1 MTTPIYYPNDKLHI
15 GHTYT
20 TVAADSLARYHRLRG
35 HDTWFLTG
43 TDEHGLNLQRAAAQA
58 GKEPLEYID
67 PIVEWIQHL
76 WKRLHISYD
85 DFIRTTEERH
95 KRRVQQIFQKLYDQG
110 DIYKGTYR
118 GLYCVRCEAYYSE
131 DELAEG
137 NLCPIHQRPVEWLEE
152 ESYFFRLSKY
162 GEPLLAHI
170 EANPDFVRPESRRNE
185 VISFIRQGLEDLSVS
200 RTSFSWGIPVPFDPK
215 HVIYVWVDALANY
228 ATALGYPDGDLYR
241 RFWPAD
247 LHLIGKDILRFHAI
261 IWPAILLALGEPL
274 PRCVYGHGWL
284 LIDGGK
290 IGKSRAGSQVIDP
303 LTLIDRY
310 GVDVV
315 RYFLVREVPF
325 GADGTY
331 SEESL
336 VRRLNSDLANDLGN
350 LVWRT
355 TAMIERFCGGLIPD
369 PSGAPATDLAQVA
382 AEVRRRVE
390 QHMDRFELNLA
401 VAAVWDLIGRA
412 NKLVDEAAPW
422 ELNRR
427 GEHARLGRV
436 LYDVAEAAR
445 FAAVLLAPF
454 LVETPERIY
463 DQLGYDEDLRAVGW
477 DAGLTWGRLP
487 VGTRVRRG
495 EPLFPRVDVESLFAG
510 GDGAGEGS
518 AGGQGGSAGGEA
530 SGQEPAAGAAPEIT
544 IEEFARL
551 DLRVVRI
558 LEAEPVPGADRLLK
572 LKVSLGSGGERQ
584 VVAGI
589 ARHYQPED
597 LVGRQAVLVANLK
610 PARIRGVESQGML
623 LAAADDGRVV
633 LVAPEQAVNPGSK
646 VR

>member
-1 MTTPIYYPNDKLHI
+1 MPLHRERFYVTTPIYYPNDKLHI

-20 TVAADSLARYHRLRG
+20 TVAADALARYHRLRG
-35 HDTWFLTG
+35 RDTWFLTG
-43 TDEHGLNLQRAAAQA
+43 TDEHGLNLQRAAARA
-58 GKEPLEYID
+58 GKEPLAYID
-67 PIVEWIQHL
+67 PIVAWIQQL
-76 WKRLHISYD
+76 WARLHISYD
-85 DFIRTTEERH
+85 DFIRTTEDRH
-95 KRRVQQIFQKLYDQG
+95 KQRVQAIFQRLYDQG
-110 DIYKGTYR
+110 DIYKGSYR
-118 GLYCVRCEAYYSE
+118 GLYCVRCEAYYTE

-137 NLCPIHQRPVEWLEE
+137 RLCPIHEQPVEWLEE

-162 GEPLLAHI
+162 GEPLLRHI

-185 VISFIRQGLEDLSVS
+185 VMSFIRQGLEDLSVS

-215 HVIYVWVDALANY
+215 HVIYVWIDALANY
-228 ATALGYPDGDLYR
+228 ATALGYPDGEQYR

-274 PRCVYGHGWL
+274 PHCVYGHGWL

-290 IGKSRAGSQVIDP
+290 MGKSRAGGQVIDP

-310 GVDVV
+310 GVDAV
-315 RYFLVREVPF
+315 RYYLVREVPF
-325 GADGTY
+325 GADGSY
-331 SEESL
+331 SEEAL

-355 TAMIERFCGGLIPD
+355 TAMIERFCGGRVPD
-369 PSGAPATDLAQVA
+369 PAGAPATDLAQVA
-382 AEVRRRVE
+382 ADVRRRVE
-390 QHMDRFELNLA
+390 QHMERFELNLA
-401 VAAVWDLIGRA
+401 VTAIWDLIGRA
-412 NKLVDEAAPW
+412 NKLIDEAAPW

-427 GEHARLGRV
+427 GDTARLGRV

-445 FAAVLLAPF
+445 YAAVLLAPF

-463 DQLGYDEDLRAVGW
+463 EELGFAEDVRRAGW
-477 DAGLTWGRLP
+477 EAGLTWGRLP
-487 VGTRVRRG
+487 VGGQVRRG
-495 EPLFPRVDVESLFAG
+495 EPLFPRIDLEEQFGDVE
-510 GDGAGEGS
+510 AGET
-518 AGGQGGSAGGEA
+518 AG
-530 SGQEPAAGAAPEIT
+530 PAAET
-544 IEEFARL
+544 ISIDEFGRL

-558 LEAEPVPGADRLLK
+558 LEAARIQGADRLLR
-572 LKVSLGSGGERQ
+572 LKVSLGEGGERQ

-589 ARHYQPED
+589 AQHYRPEE

-623 LAAADDGRVV
+623 LAAEDGDRIV
-633 LVAPEQAVNPGSK
+633 LLSPEQAVNPGSK